1 MLPASEELSRGV
13 TFLKMKELSRGENI
27 PENVGPNE
35 LSRGVNIPENVGP
48 KELCTGVNCKHS
60 SKCGTCR
67 SVNIPQMWD
76 PNGT

>member
-1 MLPASEELSRGV
+1 MLPASKELSRGV

-27 PENVGPNE
+27 PENVGPKE
-35 LSRGVNIPENVGP
+35 LSRGVNVPENVGP
-48 KELCTGVNCKHS
+48 KELCRGVNCEHS

-67 SVNIPQMWD
+67 GVNSPQMWD